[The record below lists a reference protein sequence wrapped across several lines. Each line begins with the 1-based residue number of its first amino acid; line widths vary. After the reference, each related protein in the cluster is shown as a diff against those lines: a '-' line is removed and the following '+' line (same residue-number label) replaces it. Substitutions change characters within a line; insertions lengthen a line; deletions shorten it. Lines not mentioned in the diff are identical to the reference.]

1 MTTLVNGI
9 DHLLV
14 LPSNAVLINSITLC
28 LGATNSGNDE
38 KVAKL
43 DLVIVFFF
51 GLFSS
56 KEAMEFEIITI
67 S

>member
-28 LGATNSGNDE
+28 FGATNSGDDE

-43 DLVIVFFF
+43 DLVIVFFCF
-51 GLFSS
+51 GYFLPR
-56 KEAMEFEIITI
+56 KQWNLK
-67 S
+67 